1 MARTVQIQNSDE
13 VMAQFGSAGI
23 YYLGKWEYLRVTS
36 VFNDEEV
43 PLEVR
48 VALVG
53 ETIPS
58 IFTKESIERQAKLN
72 FPIPEQSRFIY
83 CHDIIDVLRKVGKGR
98 EAETLANI
106 ATNYLDMC
114 TISPEF
120 YELVKQ

>member
-23 YYLGKWEYLRVTS
+23 YYL
-36 VFNDEEV
+36 
-43 PLEVR
+43 
-48 VALVG
+48 
-53 ETIPS
+53 
-58 IFTKESIERQAKLN
+58 AKLN